1 MKLGPVLSFTTEK
14 IIYIKFSGDF
24 SWFMNNVQTLE
35 SDTLGPRT
43 GFWWHCWW
51 LSMAHMADNMTQD
64 LWDASVFV
72 EWQLKAEGYCKP
84 QKVYV
89 HAIKSHQQV

>member
-1 MKLGPVLSFTTEK
+1 
-14 IIYIKFSGDF
+14 
-24 SWFMNNVQTLE
+24 
-35 SDTLGPRT
+35 
-43 GFWWHCWW
+43 
-51 LSMAHMADNMTQD
+51 MAHMADNMTQD

-89 HAIKSHQQV
+89 HAIKSHPSQTSIALSIFFEQSMWKSSCFLKQPSQIGKNIKGKKNI

>member
-43 GFWWHCWW
+43 GFW
-51 LSMAHMADNMTQD
+51 
-64 LWDASVFV
+64 
-72 EWQLKAEGYCKP
+72 
-84 QKVYV
+84 
-89 HAIKSHQQV
+89 